1 MADHRRIGLLGGS
14 FNPPHAAHRLVS
26 VEAMKRLGLDAVWW
40 LVTPGNPLKDN
51 RALPPLA
58 ERLALAR
65 QVAAHPRIVPTGIEA
80 SLGTV
85 YTVDTIRALKR
96 RFPRVRFVWLMGAD
110 SLRDFHRWKDWR
122 RIAGMVPIAVYDRE
136 GLRLAAQ
143 AGRAAHAMRAFRRPE
158 HTARALAGTKPP
170 AWVFLHGKRSAL
182 SSTLLRSRTH
192 GLRKPD
198 RIAPSH

>member
-1 MADHRRIGLLGGS
+1 MADTRRIGLLGGS

-51 RALPPLA
+51 RALPPL
-58 ERLALAR
+58 EQRLALAR

-80 SLGTV
+80 RLGTV

-96 RFPRVRFVWLMGAD
+96 RYPQARFTWLMGAD
-110 SLRDFHRWKDWR
+110 GLRDFHRWKDWQA
-122 RIAGMVPIAVYDRE
+122 IARLLPIAVYDRE

-143 AGRAAHAMRAFRRPE
+143 AGRAAHALARFRRPE
-158 HTARALAGTKPP
+158 SAARALAGTRAP
-170 AWVFLHGKRSAL
+170 AWVFLHGKTSAL
-182 SSTLLRSRTH
+182 SSTWLRQNTQKLQASH
-192 GLRKPD
+192 